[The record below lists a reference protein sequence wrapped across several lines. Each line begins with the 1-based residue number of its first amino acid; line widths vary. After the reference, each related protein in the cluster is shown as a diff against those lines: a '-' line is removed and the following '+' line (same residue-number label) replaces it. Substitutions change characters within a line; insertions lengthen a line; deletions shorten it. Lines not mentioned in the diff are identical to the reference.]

1 MNQKILLIE
10 DSHLITKVLRHVIR
24 TQVDLPCDNV
34 MTLAETRKRLEAD
47 PGGYFAAVVDLNLPD
62 APNGEVLDYV
72 LSHKI
77 PCIVLTATFDEGKRE
92 TILQKPIVDYVVKES
107 RHSYEYVARLLRRIV
122 RNRDIKVLVA
132 DDSETSRAYVSG
144 LLRSHQYQVLT
155 ATNGAEAL
163 QMIQGDP
170 AIKLLIVDYNM
181 PEMDGFELTRR
192 LRREYEQRDLI
203 IIGLSG
209 YGSSHLS
216 AKFIKNGANDFL
228 MKPFFHEEFHCRVM
242 HNVEAMENLEA
253 LREVASR
260 DHLTDLYNRRYLFET
275 GSMLYRQARKKQ
287 RPCTVALIDIDHFKR
302 VNDTFGHEVGDQVI
316 RAFAERLQERF
327 GDYLVARFGGEEFC
341 VVFPDTS
348 LEEAAG
354 LLESFRQ
361 ETEVASLPI
370 PDGDPLQMT
379 VSIGATDALCSC
391 FDDMMRRADVSLY
404 ASKEAGRNRLTTE

>member
-10 DSHLITKVLRHVIR
+10 DSHLITKVLRHVIS

-34 MTLAETRKRLEAD
+34 MTLAETRERLEAE
-47 PGGYFAAVVDLNLPD
+47 PGAYFAAVVDLNLPD

-107 RHSYEYVARLLRRIV
+107 RHSYEYVARLLRRMV

-163 QMIQGDP
+163 QVIQGDP

-327 GDYLVARFGGEEFC
+327 CDYLVTRFGGEEFC

-348 LEEAAG
+348 LEEAAD
-354 LLESFRQ
+354 LLESFRH

-379 VSIGATDALCSC
+379 VSIGATDALGSS

-404 ASKEAGRNRLTTE
+404 ASKDAGRNRLTTE